1 MELGPDKV
9 KKIVRSLGA
18 DLCGIAPVERFR
30 EAPKGFHPNDIYKNC
45 KSVLVF
51 AKKIPAE
58 SLFTSNC
65 IPYTH
70 VGNIMIQKVD
80 WLGIEVCLRL
90 ESQGI
95 RSVPIPSAEPY
106 EHWEPERSYGRA
118 ILSLRHAG
126 HLAEL
131 GVLGKNTLLMNKDY
145 GNMIQLGAVVV
156 DMDLEGDTIA
166 TYEGCP
172 SDCQLCIDSCPQG
185 ALDGK
190 TVNQQSCR
198 PLSQYRTEKS
208 YILEKCNLCRRI
220 CPNSLGRKLKEG
232 AKSRNKGLVLP
243 TKKRD

>member
-1 MELGPDKV
+1 MEIERERIKE
-9 KKIVRSLGA
+9 IVRSLGA

-30 EAPKGFHPNDIYKNC
+30 EAPKGFRPNDIYKNC

-51 AKKIPAE
+51 AKKLPAE

-80 WLGIEVCLRL
+80 WLGIEVCLEL

-95 RSVPIPSAEPY
+95 RAVPIPSADPY

-126 HLAEL
+126 YLAGL

-145 GNMIQLGAVVV
+145 GNMIQLGAVLV
-156 DMDLEGDTIA
+156 DVDLEGDTIA

-185 ALDGK
+185 ALHGK
-190 TVNQQSCR
+190 TVNQQFCR
-198 PLSQYRTEKS
+198 PLSQYRTKKG
-208 YILEKCNLCRRI
+208 YILDKCNLCRRI
-220 CPNSLGRKLKEG
+220 CPNCLGRKLMVG
-232 AKSRNKGLVLP
+232 AKPRNMMSVCPGK
-243 TKKRD
+243 

>member
-1 MELGPDKV
+1 MEIERERIKE
-9 KKIVRSLGA
+9 IVRSLGA

-30 EAPKGFHPNDIYKNC
+30 EAPKGFRPNDIYKNC

-51 AKKIPAE
+51 AKKLPSE

-90 ESQGI
+90 ESHGI
-95 RSVPIPSAEPY
+95 RSVPIPSADPY

-126 HLAEL
+126 YLAGL
-131 GVLGKNTLLMNKDY
+131 GVLGKNTLLMNKAY
-145 GNMIQLGAVVV
+145 GNMIQLGAVLV
-156 DMDLEGDTIA
+156 DVDLEGDTIA

-190 TVNQQSCR
+190 TVNQQFCR
-198 PLSQYRTEKS
+198 PLSQYRTKKG
-208 YILEKCNLCRRI
+208 YILDKCNLCRRI
-220 CPNSLGRKLKEG
+220 CPNCLGRKFDG
-232 AKSRNKGLVLP
+232 GG
-243 TKKRD
+243 